1 MAEGRDAEG
10 RDPWR
15 TASRA
20 PAVAVSGV
28 AALLAVG
35 GAAMVAAARPT
46 LGADAL
52 FLLVDATVALVYG
65 ATATLILSR
74 RRHVVGYLLALTA
87 LGGGLSAAG
96 GGWRVL
102 AEARGLAAGP
112 LAGAFGW
119 AWVPGTLA
127 LFLVV
132 PWLVRERPSAA
143 PWWGPA
149 VGALLAAAALVASL
163 TARYGLLTAC
173 LAAAVVWGLVTAAAV
188 ELRRRRSSPAEAVGL
203 DWLALG
209 TVVLAL
215 SFVPLLLPPDLAPAW
230 VTPVLHLA
238 SQALFPAA
246 VLAVVLRQR
255 LWGIEVA
262 ISRTLLAAALTVA
275 LAGAYLLV
283 SVLLGRVVPGEGWG
297 QTVAAAV
304 VVVAVQP
311 SRLWLERR
319 VHRLVY
325 GVGGDPAR
333 VAGRLGTEIGRA
345 ADPDVLL
352 ARLADQVAA
361 ALRLESVTVLDTEGH
376 PLTRSGTA
384 TTAPM
389 CVGLVALDRRV
400 GVLQVTA
407 HPGQRL
413 DLRTRRSLDEM
424 AGVVATALLVG
435 RTAEELRSTRERL
448 TRARLEER
456 RVLRRE
462 LHDGLG
468 PWLAGLRLGVTGAAN
483 LVATDPPAAR
493 AMLETLQG
501 ELDQRVE
508 EVRSAARHLL
518 PPALEELGLEAALR
532 ELVTRHADG
541 GFQVRLRYA
550 VPAALSEP
558 VAAAAYG
565 IAAEAVL
572 NAARHSGETGCDLEV
587 AADATTLRLVCR
599 DQGVGRADGT
609 PSGVGTRTMQERAA
623 ELGGTLRVRPLV
635 PAGTAVEV
643 VLPLAADPQEDA

>member
-1 MAEGRDAEG
+1 MAEG

-20 PAVAVSGV
+20 PAVAVSGLAV
-28 AALLAVG
+28 LLAVA
-35 GAAMVAAARPT
+35 GAAMVAATRPT
-46 LGADAL
+46 LGTDAL

-65 ATATLILSR
+65 ATATLILTRS
-74 RRHVVGYLLALTA
+74 RHVVGYLLALTA

-102 AEARGLAAGP
+102 AESRGLEAGP
-112 LAGAFGW
+112 LSGAFGW

-149 VGALLAAAALVASL
+149 VGALVAATALVASL
-163 TARYGLLTAC
+163 TARYGLLTAA
-173 LAAAVVWGLVTAAAV
+173 LASAVVWGLVTAVAV
-188 ELRRRRSSPAEAVGL
+188 ERRRRRSSPADAVGL

-209 TVVLAL
+209 TLVLAL
-215 SFVPLLLPPDLAPAW
+215 SFVPLLLPPGLAPAW
-230 VTPVLHLA
+230 LTPVLHLA

-255 LWGIEVA
+255 LWGVEVA
-262 ISRTLLAAALTVA
+262 ISRALLAAALTVA

-283 SVLLGRVVPGEGWG
+283 SVLVSRVVPGEGWA

-304 VVVAVQP
+304 VVVGVQP

-325 GVGGDPAR
+325 GIGGDPAR
-333 VAGRLGTEIGRA
+333 AAGRLGSEIGRA
-345 ADPDVLL
+345 ADPEVLL
-352 ARLADQVAA
+352 ARLADQVAS
-361 ALRLESVTVLDTEGH
+361 ALRLESVTVLDADGE
-376 PLTRSGTA
+376 PLARAGMA
-384 TTAPM
+384 TSAPM

-400 GVLQVTA
+400 GVLQATA
-407 HPGQRL
+407 RPGERL
-413 DLRTRRSLDEM
+413 DPRTRYALEEM

-435 RTAEELRSTRERL
+435 RTGQELRTTRERL

-483 LVATDPPAAR
+483 LVATDPAAAR
-493 AMLETLQG
+493 SMLEALQG

-518 PPALEELGLEAALR
+518 PPVLEELGLEAALR
-532 ELVTRHADG
+532 ELVTRHAEG
-541 GFQVRLRYA
+541 GFQVRLSYD
-550 VPAALSEP
+550 VPAQLSEH
-558 VAAAAYG
+558 VATAAYG
-565 IAAEAVL
+565 IASEAVL
-572 NAARHSGETGCDLEV
+572 NAARHSGESSCDLEV
-587 AADATTLRLVCR
+587 SADATTLRLLCR
-599 DQGVGRADGT
+599 DRGVGRDPGT
-609 PSGVGTRTMQERAA
+609 PSGVGTLTMHERAA
-623 ELGGTLRVRPLV
+623 ELGGTLRILPLV

-643 VLPLAADPQEDA
+643 VLPLAAEPLEDG